1 MTPPV
6 VLSSQGAASAN
17 EGHTASGR
25 LAHSLD
31 AALLD
36 ALVAAPAVHA
46 HAPQLHGALR
56 QTLAARPP
64 VEGGRG
70 RAPNGT
76 AGVFGVQA
84 FTSDGRTSR
93 TAVRPAVCGAVWGL
107 CYPLLAAA
115 CRALF
120 GS

>member
-1 MTPPV
+1 MGRV
-6 VLSSQGAASAN
+6 C
-17 EGHTASGR
+17 SGR

-36 ALVAAPAVHA
+36 ALVAAPAVQTHA
-46 HAPQLHGALR
+46 AQLHGALQ

-64 VEGGRG
+64 AEGGRG
-70 RAPNGT
+70 RGPGGT

-93 TAVRPAVCGAVWGL
+93 TAVRPAAWGCAVL
-107 CYPLLAAA
+107 CP
-115 CRALF
+115 CCIP
-120 GS
+120 